1 MLIGLSACDTKYLSD
16 TTYTKPIKP
25 RKIEEKSQ
33 ESLPTVEKLKISKD
47 IKEKPDNKIYLL
59 LDPGEGGIISEKP
72 LNKDIVII
80 YKDNEKIKYDVV
92 VPVLKNDDSD
102 CVSKLTIVTDEP
114 NYFYNINKRSKDLV

>member
-1 MLIGLSACDTKYLSD
+1 MSD
-16 TTYTKPIKP
+16 TTHTKPIKP

-47 IKEKPDNKIYLL
+47 IKEKLDNKIYLL

-80 YKDNEKIKYDVV
+80 YKDNKKIKYDVV
-92 VPVLKNDDSD
+92 APVLKNDDSD

>member
-1 MLIGLSACDTKYLSD
+1 VLIGLSACDTKYLSD
-16 TTYTKPIKP
+16 PTHVKPIEQQ
-25 RKIEEKSQ
+25 KIEKPQ
-33 ESLPTVEKLKISKD
+33 ENLPTVEKLKISKD
-47 IKEKPDNKIYLL
+47 IKEKLDNKIYLL

-92 VPVLKNDDSD
+92 APVLKNDDSD